1 MRHARIQPG
10 KRILINGARGSIG
23 IFSFQ
28 IAQSMEAQVTAV
40 DAPHKEKLLR
50 DLGLDRFI
58 DHTKQPFW
66 EDGERYDVILNMVAR
81 SPYSQKIQTLSSKG
95 RCFTANPRV
104 SVMARSFVTSVFT
117 SRSAGFAFAGE
128 TTEELTTLKEMI
140 EDGKLDLSSI
150 ESIL

>member
-50 DLGLDRFI
+50 DLGIDRFI

-128 TTEELTTLKEMI
+128 TTELTTLKEMI